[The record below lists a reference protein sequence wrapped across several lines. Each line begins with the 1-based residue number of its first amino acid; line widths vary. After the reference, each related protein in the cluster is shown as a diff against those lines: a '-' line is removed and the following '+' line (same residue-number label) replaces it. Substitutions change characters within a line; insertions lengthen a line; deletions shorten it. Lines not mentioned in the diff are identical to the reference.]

1 MSWGELAGYTA
12 SALVFATFYM
22 KTMLPLRLVA
32 MCSNVAF
39 LTYALIEGLTPIAIL
54 HAMLLPL
61 NALRFLQMRE
71 LMGQVA
77 RAARAGDFSIEAMLP
92 LMQRRRFQAGETL
105 FAKGDPANEL
115 YYVLDGTIFLPS
127 VQLTVEPGNF
137 LGEFGLFSEAGVR
150 TGAAIGKSD
159 GTVMVLTRSAVFS
172 CLLQHPQLG
181 VHLLRLITLR
191 MLQNAGLEQAPE
203 ADAAG
208 AGPRTPDATG
218 PWAFLTSRVG
228 LRLAIAAVAVVLV
241 VAAVYQPLYIVLQ
254 RDAAVTTWLNVVT
267 APITGTI
274 DGYQARVGQRIEPP
288 GIVARID
295 NTAADRSS
303 LIRAES
309 AVRAAEATVTELA
322 GYDGR
327 LSALVVEWTGRR
339 NRYGD
344 GFARDLDLKIEDLGA
359 RLALLQDRVA
369 LAELSAS
376 RRRTLRAS
384 GSGSQA
390 DEDVAQASRIEL
402 ETSLREMTM
411 ALERV
416 RHRRAL
422 AEAGVFLQDDGKEP
436 EWSWRSLDELR
447 IESARAA
454 RNLSEAREALASAAA
469 ALDDERRN
477 FDAATRA
484 VITVPDDMT
493 IWSSSVANHALV
505 RQGEELF
512 AWIDCGELLVD
523 APVGETL
530 ATLLDVGSPAEVILE
545 GEAEKRAAT
554 VLLTRGAS
562 SRLGKSELASQSNG
576 HRAGTAQ
583 VIVSL
588 VDPNMIRGCP
598 IGRRAFVSFPT
609 VRVLDYLK
617 AYVPAF

>member
-1 MSWGELAGYTA
+1 MNWGEIAGYVA

-32 MCSNVAF
+32 MASNVAF
-39 LTYALIEGLTPIAIL
+39 LTYALIEGLTPIAVL

-71 LMGQVA
+71 LMSQVA
-77 RAARAGDFSIEAMLP
+77 VAARAGDFSVEAILP
-92 LMQRRRFQAGETL
+92 LMRRRRFQAGETL
-105 FAKGDPANEL
+105 FARGDPANEL
-115 YYVLDGTIFLPS
+115 YYVLEGAIFLPA
-127 VQLTVEPGNF
+127 VQLTIESGSF

-150 TGAAIGKSD
+150 TGAAIGKTD

-191 MLQNAGLEQAPE
+191 MLQNAGLEPAPE
-203 ADAAG
+203 ETPHVG
-208 AGPRTPDATG
+208 GPQPTSATG
-218 PWAFLTSRVG
+218 PLGILTNRVA
-228 LRLAIAAVAVVLV
+228 LRLAIAALAVVLV
-241 VAAVYQPLYIVLQ
+241 VAAIYQPLYIVLQ

-274 DGYQARVGQRIEPP
+274 EGYRARVGQRIEPP
-288 GIVARID
+288 GQVARIE
-295 NTAADRSS
+295 NPAADRSGV
-303 LIRAES
+303 IHAES
-309 AVRAAEATVTELA
+309 AVRAAETTVTELT

-327 LSALVVEWTGRR
+327 LAALVADWTDRR
-339 NRYGD
+339 SRYGAA
-344 GFARDLDLKIEDLGA
+344 FTRDLELKIEDLEA
-359 RLALLQDRVA
+359 RVALLQDRLA

-376 RRRTLRAS
+376 RRRTLRSA

-390 DEDVAQASRIEL
+390 DADLAQSTRLEL
-402 ETSLREMTM
+402 ETSLREVAMT
-411 ALERV
+411 LERV
-416 RHRRAL
+416 RHRRGL
-422 AEAGVFLQDDGKEP
+422 ASRGVFLLDDGKEP

-447 IESARAA
+447 IEAA
-454 RNLSEAREALASAAA
+454 RSGRNLAEARDALATAVAER
-469 ALDDERRN
+469 DEERRN
-477 FDAATRA
+477 FEAATRA
-484 VITVPDDMT
+484 EIVVPDGTT
-493 IWSSSVANHALV
+493 IWSSSVANRTFV

-512 AWIDCGELLVD
+512 SWIDCDVLLVD

-530 ATLLDVGSPAEVILE
+530 ATLLEAGSPAEVILE
-545 GEAEKRAAT
+545 GDSVKRAAT

-562 SRLGKSELASQSNG
+562 SRLGKTELASQSTG
-576 HRAGTAQ
+576 HHAGTAQ
-583 VIVSL
+583 VIVAL
-588 VDPNMIRGCP
+588 ADPGAVRGCP